1 MKKLLSIVVLGLLW
15 SINSNSD
22 IPQIKVDAL
31 ECINKSN
38 IKGPREHNRFIF
50 FSDNKKNAE
59 MIYLSEIRGQIDKTK
74 LSVSVSLEEIYLN
87 SKIYKIA
94 INRTNGKKEYRFMGS
109 NPVSGGV
116 CKEFKEDI
124 DIIKIMEEIVNSIN
138 QKKKDKIIF

>member
-1 MKKLLSIVVLGLLW
+1 MKKLLAIVVLGLLW

-31 ECINKSN
+31 ECFNKSN
-38 IKGPREHNRFIF
+38 INGPRENNRFIF

-59 MIYLSEIRGQIDKTK
+59 MIYLSRSRGLIDKTK

-87 SKIYKIA
+87 SKIYKIG
-94 INRTNGKKEYRFMGS
+94 IDRTNGKKEYRFIGS
-109 NPVSGGV
+109 EPVNAGV
-116 CKEFKEDI
+116 CKEFKGDI

-138 QKKKDKIIF
+138 QKKKDKIKF